1 MENNKWDFIEINWE
15 KYNETY
21 KELWANAV
29 LNGYTIPIL
38 LDYDVPTEYDFKVGE
53 QEKIRNKLTKENKE
67 KLQEKSRTIRKLE
80 IDHDKGEVSD
90 KKLKEYL
97 INELKD
103 FLKAFPQYNDLII
116 KWNDDIINAI
126 K

>member
-90 KKLKEYL
+90 KELKEYL

>member
-21 KELWANAV
+21 KELWTNAI

-53 QEKIRNKLTKENKE
+53 QEKIRNKVTKENNE
-67 KLQEKSRTIRKLE
+67 KLTETSKEIRRLE
-80 IDHDKGEVSD
+80 IDHDKGKVSD
-90 KKLKEYL
+90 KELKEYL

-103 FLKAFPQYNDLII
+103 FLKAFPQYNDLIV
-116 KWNDDIINAI
+116 KWNDEIINAI
-126 K
+126 

>member
-1 MENNKWDFIEINWE
+1 MADNKWNFIEINWE

-21 KELWANAV
+21 KELWTNTI
-29 LNGYTIPIL
+29 LNGDPIPIL

-53 QEKIRNKLTKENKE
+53 QEKIRNKVTKENNE
-67 KLQEKSRTIRKLE
+67 KLTETSKEIRRLE
-80 IDHDKGEVSD
+80 IDHDKGKVSD
-90 KKLKEYL
+90 KELKEYL

-103 FLKAFPQYNDLII
+103 FLKAFPQYNDLIV

-126 K
+126 